1 MRSLRNL
8 LLIVAWLVTASA
20 CTTGKVKPDLND
32 VTPPEITLSVTAVD
46 PEDQTA
52 KSTTAPPGSGKYL
65 AATENTDIIIVATAK
80 DPGGIKAL
88 RIWNIGANLKDMAK
102 GEVLGTSSA
111 AFKNVTAQATMV
123 ALPGFQLGVFAEA
136 ENFGSGGPS
145 QTTVTSGAVSL
156 PVSGLA
162 KPEYSGGAGKTMLT
176 FTWDAAKKAYVAAG
190 LPSPASGAKIV
201 GIHMSN
207 PFGSG
212 IFVSLYRGSGN
223 INSLDLRTDFV
234 RVWQLERANF
244 FNGNWSSQPW
254 YLLKGKSHTQDAAA
268 IDPTVEVRWETP

>member
-1 MRSLRNL
+1 MRSLLHL
-8 LLIVAWLVTASA
+8 LLLAWLVTVGA
-20 CTTGKVKPDLND
+20 CATGKVKPDLND

-52 KSTTAPPGSGKYL
+52 KSTTVPPGSSMNL

-111 AFKNVTAQATMV
+111 AFKNITAQATMV
-123 ALPGFQLGVFAEA
+123 ALPGFKLGVFAEA

-145 QTTVTSGAVSL
+145 QTTVTSGGVSL
-156 PVSGLA
+156 PVSGIA
-162 KPEYSGGAGKTMLT
+162 MPEYTGSTGKTTLT
-176 FTWDAAKKAYVAAG
+176 FTWDAAVKAYVAAG
-190 LPSPASGAKIV
+190 LPSPGSGTKVV

-207 PFGSG
+207 PFGAG
-212 IFVSLYRGSGN
+212 HFVSLYRGSGN

-234 RVWQLERANF
+234 RVSQNERANF
-244 FNGNWSSQPW
+244 FNGTWSSQPW
-254 YLLKGKSHTQDAAA
+254 YLLRGNTHTQSAFFN
-268 IDPTVEVRWETP
+268 PMVEVRWEKP